1 MGQLKRSACLLGNST
16 SVSPVLLTSVALK
29 KRKKGIHINKTEHL
43 KHFRVITSKIITTIY
58 AKLVSSSS
66 FLFFFF
72 SVNRSGTESRFEKI
86 IFPELSF

>member
-16 SVSPVLLTSVALK
+16 SVSPVFLTSVVLK
-29 KRKKGIHINKTEHL
+29 KRKKGIHINKTEH
-43 KHFRVITSKIITTIY
+43 RVITSKIITIY